1 LLRARDQLVAL
12 ERARWLTELAQA
24 IAHAQKLV
32 WSLGVVDGDDEEA
45 RELYARLEAV
55 RSEVDSLRFGSWARR
70 EVDPRWLRS
79 FMADDLSLGGTTG
92 P

>member
-1 LLRARDQLVAL
+1 MLRARDQLVAL

-24 IAHAQKLV
+24 VAQAQKIV

-55 RSEVDSLRFGSWARR
+55 RTEVDSLRFGSWARE

-79 FMADDLSLGGTTG
+79 LMTNDLPLGGPTE